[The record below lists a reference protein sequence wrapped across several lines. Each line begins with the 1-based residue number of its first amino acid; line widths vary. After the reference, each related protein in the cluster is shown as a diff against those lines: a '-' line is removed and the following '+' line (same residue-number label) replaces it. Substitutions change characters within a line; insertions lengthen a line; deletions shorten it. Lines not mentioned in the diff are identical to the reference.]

1 MLTGLYPPNN
11 HFRGPY
17 SVLKRKTIA
26 ETFRENGYK
35 TAGFVGVNLIGSTGN
50 FDSGFDYFDEPRT
63 VKNAWKVDG
72 GYKDGDPETIWGNLF
87 LPRLLDWIT
96 ENREKPFFVWAHYFE
111 CHQAAEEML
120 IETGRIRKDV
130 MPEFGYMD
138 PKIQYM
144 DEAFFGTI
152 FQQLEDL
159 CLMERT
165 AMVITS
171 DHGTNIGEHPVPPF
185 PDLDLVYPQ
194 HTTLYDCDIR
204 IPLIIKSKK
213 IPSGVKVKGMTRGV
227 DIVPTII
234 NLMELENSESFD
246 GIDLGP
252 YMEDGQTPHLTAYSE
267 ELFPHRGPGDFQMFR
282 DNGFKYIIDRRNMN
296 EEFYDLTEDPNEQ
309 DNMID
314 RLQGKRKALMN
325 SWKDRCDDYFP
336 EKKEKEDRL
345 SSKQKQAIEKRLRF
359 LGYIK

>member
-11 HFRGPY
+11 HFRDPY
-17 SVLKRKTIA
+17 SVLKQKTIA
-26 ETFRENGYK
+26 EIFRENGYR
-35 TAGFVGVNLIGSTGN
+35 TGGFVGVNLIGSTGN
-50 FDSGFDYFDEPRT
+50 FHKGFDYFDEPRT
-63 VKNAWKVDG
+63 VTDAWKVDG
-72 GYKDGDPETIWGNLF
+72 GYKDGDAECLWGNLF
-87 LPRLLDWIT
+87 LPRLLDWIA

-111 CHQAAEEML
+111 CHQAAEKML

-130 MPEFGYMD
+130 MPELGYMD

-144 DEAFFGTI
+144 DESFFGAL

-171 DHGTNIGEHPVPPF
+171 DHGTNVGEHPVPPF

-194 HTTLYDCDIR
+194 HTTLYDCDVH

-213 IPSGVKVKGMTRGV
+213 IPPGVRVKGMTRGV

-234 NLMELENSESFD
+234 SLMELENYEAFD
-246 GIDLGP
+246 GIDLSASIETGHAP
-252 YMEDGQTPHLTAYSE
+252 YLTAYAE
-267 ELFPHRGPGDFQMFR
+267 ELFPYRGPGDYQMVR
-282 DNGFKYIIDRRNMN
+282 DNRFKYIIDRKSEN
-296 EEFYDLTEDPNEQ
+296 EEFYFLTEDPQEQ
-309 DNMID
+309 ENMID
-314 RLQGKRKALMN
+314 RLQGKRRVLMN
-325 SWKDRCDDYFP
+325 SWKDLCDDCFP
-336 EKKEKEDRL
+336 EKEEQEDSL
-345 SSKQKQAIEKRLRF
+345 STKKKQEIEKRLKF